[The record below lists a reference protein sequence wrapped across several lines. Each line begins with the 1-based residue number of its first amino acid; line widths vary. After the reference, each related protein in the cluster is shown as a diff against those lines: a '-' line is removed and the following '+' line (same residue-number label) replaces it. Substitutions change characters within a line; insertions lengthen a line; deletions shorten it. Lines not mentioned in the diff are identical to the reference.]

1 MNIWQWSFP
10 TLALLMVALLSGCG
24 GSRESNLIGQ
34 WGVSPVFATMGVMK
48 GTESAPSAQAAAS
61 AGIMFASMKID
72 VKEDKTFTYLM
83 MPMTMSGNWTFDE
96 ETSLIT
102 FNITNVDLPQ
112 VDKDKGAK
120 PMFETGTWVGKL
132 DDDNSRITV
141 QMAPSWTEP
150 KGGAAIP
157 DMADTSRG
165 IPFVKP

>member
-1 MNIWQWSFP
+1 MNIWRWSYS

-34 WGVSPVFATMGVMK
+34 WGVSPTFATMGIMK

-72 VKEDKTFTYLM
+72 IKEDKTFTYLM

-102 FNITNVDLPQ
+102 FNTTKIDLPQ
-112 VDKDKGAK
+112 ADKDKGAK
-120 PMFETGTWVGKL
+120 PPSETMTFVGKL

-141 QMAPSWTEP
+141 QMAPTWTEP
-150 KGGAAIP
+150 QGGAAIP
-157 DMADTSRG
+157 NMADLSRG